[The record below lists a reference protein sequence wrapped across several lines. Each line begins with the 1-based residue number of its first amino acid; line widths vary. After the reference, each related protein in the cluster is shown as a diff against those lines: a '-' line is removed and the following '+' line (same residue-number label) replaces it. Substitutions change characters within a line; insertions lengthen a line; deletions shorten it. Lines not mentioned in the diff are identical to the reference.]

1 MLQSDPAL
9 QAFEFIFVAELEVKH
24 KS

>member
-9 QAFEFIFVAELEVKH
+9 QAFEFIFAAELEVKH